1 MQHRTQTAWMWIS
14 MTPMPKS
21 QPIVA
26 LLSMTNSPICTH
38 NIYTTYSI
46 SKEVCILDHIF
57 LHTASK
63 SNSGSI
69 FRYLYSISEADL
81 FCRTVNDMAC
91 FKHKNN
97 MWFNFLKRSTKTTML
112 TNGPGPKP
120 HMHKMNNPHMHKL
133 NNQLS
138 ASVQL
143 ISAVFMLEQKNTKHK
158 FQTLFDLELF
168 TPLKP
173 I

>member
-1 MQHRTQTAWMWIS
+1 

-26 LLSMTNSPICTH
+26 LLSMINSPICTH

-91 FKHKNN
+91 FKHKKQYVIQFFKKEYQNN
-97 MWFNFLKRSTKTTML
+97 HAYQWAWTKTTYAQNEQS
-112 TNGPGPKP
+112 TYA
-120 HMHKMNNPHMHKL
+120 
-133 NNQLS
+133 QIEQS
-138 ASVQL
+138 TFS
-143 ISAVFMLEQKNTKHK
+143 IS
-158 FQTLFDLELF
+158 
-168 TPLKP
+168 P
-173 I
+173 IDFGCVHA

>member
-1 MQHRTQTAWMWIS
+1 
-14 MTPMPKS
+14 
-21 QPIVA
+21 
-26 LLSMTNSPICTH
+26 
-38 NIYTTYSI
+38 
-46 SKEVCILDHIF
+46 
-57 LHTASK
+57 
-63 SNSGSI
+63 
-69 FRYLYSISEADL
+69 
-81 FCRTVNDMAC
+81 
-91 FKHKNN
+91 
-97 MWFNFLKRSTKTTML
+97 ML